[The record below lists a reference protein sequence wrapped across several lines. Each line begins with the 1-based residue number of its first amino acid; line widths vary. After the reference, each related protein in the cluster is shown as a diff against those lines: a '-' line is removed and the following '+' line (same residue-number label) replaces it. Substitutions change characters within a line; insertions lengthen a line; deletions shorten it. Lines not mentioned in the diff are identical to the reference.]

1 MLEEIPKGVELE
13 LAPVSTGLGEVYQYI
28 LHPKKGSEKSMMLKN
43 FEPCRTGLFADS
55 NGTPGVA
62 EINSFGGE
70 LKQYE
75 VAIDPNRLKAM
86 GTSITEIFTALEKN
100 NQNTGG
106 AYIDKKPNAYFIRGI
121 GLVTS
126 LEDIKNIAV
135 KNETGSVP
143 IL

>member
-1 MLEEIPKGVELE
+1 MPKNCV
-13 LAPVSTGLGEVYQYI
+13 
-28 LHPKKGSEKSMMLKN
+28 
-43 FEPCRTGLFADS
+43 PCRTGLFADS

-126 LEDIKNIAV
+126 SK
-135 KNETGSVP
+135 
-143 IL
+143 ILKILPLKMKQEVFRSL